1 MPHFLF
7 QLLPPRPTFAQ
18 DMNDEERKLMHE
30 HAEYL
35 QQLQERGLVPVYG
48 PVFDPKGAW
57 GMAVFEVA
65 DENEVKELM
74 SNDPTIKSSLH
85 HYEIHPMRA
94 IIKLQASSSKPQ
106 K

>member
-7 QLLPPRPTFAQ
+7 KLLPPRPTFAQ

-35 QQLQERGLVPVYG
+35 QQLQQRGIVPVYG
-48 PVFDPKGAW
+48 PVFDPNGAW

-65 DENEVKELM
+65 DENKLIEIVN
-74 SNDPTIKSSLH
+74 NDPTIKAKLNT
-85 HYEIHPMRA
+85 YEISPMRA
-94 IIKLQASSSKPQ
+94 IIKTK
-106 K
+106 